1 MTHREHAKYHGKF
14 FSEQTRKKISDST
27 KGEKNPFWGKKHTPE
42 TLEKLRIAST
52 GKHHSPETIEKI
64 RAANSGTNSHWYGK
78 CHSEAARAKM
88 KGFSIL
94 WDVYKNN
101 DGTKSYNEFKHAV
114 KTGDIVFEMQ
124 LISVFI
130 K

>member
-1 MTHREHAKYHGKF
+1 MTTVRV
-14 FSEQTRKKISDST
+14 KKIRF
-27 KGEKNPFWGKKHTPE
+27 GGKKHTPE

-52 GKHHSPETIEKI
+52 GRRHSPEAIEKI

-78 CHSEAARAKM
+78 YHSEATRAKL

-101 DGTKSYNEFKHAV
+101 DGIKSYNEFKHAV
-114 KTGDIVFEMQ
+114 KIGDIAFEMQ
-124 LISVFI
+124 PISVFI